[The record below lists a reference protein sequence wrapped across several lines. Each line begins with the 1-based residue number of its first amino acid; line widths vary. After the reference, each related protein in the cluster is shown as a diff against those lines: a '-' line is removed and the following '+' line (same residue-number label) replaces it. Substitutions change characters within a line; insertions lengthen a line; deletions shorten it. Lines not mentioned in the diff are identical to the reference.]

1 MPPPNSWPRRTERA
15 ATIAGDDVYSASSA
29 AIWSPFS
36 LNSPGRPVEAR
47 PIDAPMLNGAPDLDF
62 GGARLPRARMESAS
76 IAPPCA
82 AVRSVGSSFVARVAR
97 YLSVRRLA
105 PSAQCSLVYTII
117 SAPSRSSTNS
127 PEKLTPHIRSTLFG
141 SSSTR
146 PNRQ

>member
-1 MPPPNSWPRRTERA
+1 MPPPKSWPRRTERA

-82 AVRSVGSSFVARVAR
+82 VRSALYSAPQGLCDIRAR
-97 YLSVRRLA
+97 A

-117 SAPSRSSTNS
+117 SAPFRSSTNS
-127 PEKLTPHIRSTLFG
+127 PEKLTPHMRSTLFG